1 MKPPQLDRDF
11 EALLDYLK
19 HNQGCD
25 LTGYKRPT
33 LMRRFS
39 CRMQQLHI
47 DRYQDYLQYLQS
59 HSQEWIELLDSILI
73 NVTSFFRDREAWDYL
88 ASEIVP
94 KIIASKQP
102 DEPIRVWSAGCA
114 SGQEVYS
121 LLILF
126 AEALGIES
134 CLQRVQLY
142 ATDVDKVALQQ
153 ARQAVYLANE
163 VKGLAPD
170 LLEKYFE
177 PTEQGYAFDRRLRRK
192 VICGRHN
199 LAEDAPMSKIDLLAC
214 RNTLM
219 YFNSDIQASVLVRFH
234 FALKNNGFLFLGKHE
249 TLTAQRPIFTLVNIK
264 HRIYAKGLHLELGDC
279 LSINP
284 KSRPKETS
292 DSSVSQLCFWRAA
305 FETSP
310 FAQLSVDLNNRLV
323 AANEQANFLFRLTLD
338 DANLPFS
345 ELAPGKLVSSH
356 ITIGKFYCDRHP
368 VNLKNMKQTTSEGTK
383 YLDIFI
389 VPVFSTNNNNLL
401 GVNLTF
407 IDVSD
412 RQQLV
417 EKLEYK
423 SLELARVLETCQE
436 TKTALDTTR
445 IELDETQKELEALH
459 QEIQFLERDMQL
471 RN

>member
-1 MKPPQLDRDF
+1 MKPPELDRDF

-19 HNQGCD
+19 CNQGCD

-47 DRYQDYLQYLQS
+47 ERYQDYLQYLQS
-59 HSQEWIELLDSILI
+59 HSQEWIALLDSILI
-73 NVTSFFRDREAWDYL
+73 NVTSFFRDREAWDDL
-88 ASEIVP
+88 ANEIVP

-153 ARQAVYLANE
+153 ARQAVYSANE
-163 VKGLAPD
+163 VKGLAPA
-170 LLEKYFE
+170 LLKKYFE

-192 VICGRHN
+192 VTCGCHN

-219 YFNSDIQASVLVRFH
+219 YFNPDIQARILVRFH

-249 TLTAQRPIFTLVNIK
+249 TLTAQRPIFMLVNIK
-264 HRIYAKGLHLELGDC
+264 YRIYTKGLHLGSGDR

-284 KSRPKETS
+284 KSRPKEIS
-292 DSSVSQLCFWRAA
+292 DSLVSQLCFWKAA
-305 FETSP
+305 FESSP

-323 AANEQANFLFRLTLD
+323 ATNERANFLFKLTLD
-338 DANLPFS
+338 DWSFPFA
-345 ELAPGKLVSSH
+345 EIAPGKLVSSH
-356 ITIGKFYCDRHP
+356 IAIGRFYCDRRP
-368 VNLKNMKQTTSEGTK
+368 VNLKNIKWTTSKGTK

-389 VPVFSTNNNNLL
+389 APVFNTNNNLL
-401 GVNLTF
+401 GVNFTI
-407 IDVSD
+407 IDASD

-423 SLELARVLETCQE
+423 SSELGRVSETCQE
-436 TKTALDTTR
+436 IKTALDTTR
-445 IELDETQKELEALH
+445 IELEETQKELAALH
-459 QEIQFLERDMQL
+459 QEIQFIERDMQF

>member
-1 MKPPQLDRDF
+1 MKPPELDRDF

-19 HNQGCD
+19 RNQSCD
-25 LTGYKRPT
+25 FTGYKRPT

-47 DRYQDYLQYLQS
+47 ERYQDYLQYLQS

-73 NVTSFFRDREAWDYL
+73 NVSSFFRDREAWDYL
-88 ASEIVP
+88 ASDIVP
-94 KIIASKQP
+94 QIIASKQP

-153 ARQAVYLANE
+153 ARQAVYRANE

-170 LLEKYFE
+170 LLKKYFE
-177 PTEQGYAFDRRLRRK
+177 PTEQGYAFDRRLRRR
-192 VICGRHN
+192 VICGCNN

-219 YFNSDIQASVLVRFH
+219 YFNPDIQARILVRFH

-249 TLTAQRPIFTLVNIK
+249 TLTAQRPIFMLENIK
-264 HRIYAKGLHLELGDC
+264 HRIYIKGLHLELGDR
-279 LSINP
+279 LSITP
-284 KSRPKETS
+284 KFRLKEAS
-292 DSSVSQLCFWRAA
+292 DSLVSQLCFWQAA

-323 AANEQANFLFRLTLD
+323 AANEQANFLFRLTLSD
-338 DANLPFS
+338 WSLPFS
-345 ELAPGKLVSSH
+345 ELLPGKLVSSH
-356 ITIGKFYCDRHP
+356 VAIGKFYCDRRP
-368 VNLKNMKQTTSEGTK
+368 VNLKNIKWITSEGTK

-389 VPVFSTNNNNLL
+389 APVFSTNNDLL

-412 RQQLV
+412 RQQII

-423 SLELARVLETCQE
+423 YSELARVSETCQE

-445 IELDETQKELEALH
+445 IELEETQKELEALH
-459 QEIQFLERDMQL
+459 QEIQFIERDMQF